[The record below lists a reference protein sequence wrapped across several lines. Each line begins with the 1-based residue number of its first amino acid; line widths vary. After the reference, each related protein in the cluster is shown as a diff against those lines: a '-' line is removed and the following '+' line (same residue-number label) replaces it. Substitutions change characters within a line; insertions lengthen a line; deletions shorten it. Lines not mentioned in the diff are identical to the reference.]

1 MSKKYQ
7 GIFAVI
13 CTPFDEREEVDEKA
27 LRRHIRWLID
37 EGRVHGII
45 PCGSTGEFAALT
57 AAECRQVVEITLEE
71 VGHRLP
77 VIAGAAV
84 VVARRL
90 RIQRSSSRKS
100 LSAIGPGV

>member
-77 VIAGAAV
+77 VIAGAAACSTRQTIQN
-84 VVARRL
+84 ARAG
-90 RIQRSSSRKS
+90 SSSRNDRW
-100 LSAIGPGV
+100 P